1 MNTENATIADTTES
15 IKAFRIFALKA
26 ALSLEAKGMRHSRGF
41 SAYATVKRELNLK
54 GDRMSVLRQ
63 LETIVEAMLDKRG
76 QVKA

>member
-1 MNTENATIADTTES
+1 MNTETVIIADTTEA

-26 ALSLEAKGMRHSRGF
+26 ALSLEAKGLRHSRGF

-63 LETIVEAMLDKRG
+63 LEKIVEGMIDKRG

>member
-1 MNTENATIADTTES
+1 MNTENVTIADTTES

-26 ALSLEAKGMRHSRGF
+26 ALSLEAKGMRRSRGF

-63 LETIVEAMLDKRG
+63 LETMVEAMLDKRG